1 VGRMLQAAA
10 LHPAQRAH
18 GIHIYTP
25 QDSHNYIQS
34 FLLQLVWKNLMAD
47 PGYPVKG
54 WFGSVLEVSAF
65 LVSLQNL
72 SMMWALE
79 VVCGVVVVLVG
90 HEVGVVVGVEMV
102 MSYFFLRIVIE
113 MVCDTHVDS
122 ADLQQD
128 KYSMLLET

>member
-1 VGRMLQAAA
+1 
-10 LHPAQRAH
+10 
-18 GIHIYTP
+18 
-25 QDSHNYIQS
+25 
-34 FLLQLVWKNLMAD
+34 MAD
-47 PGYPVKG
+47 PGYLVKG

-72 SMMWALE
+72 SMPWALE

-128 KYSMLLET
+128 RYSMLLET

>member
-1 VGRMLQAAA
+1 MGRMLQAAA
-10 LHPAQRAH
+10 LRPAQRAH
-18 GIHIYTP
+18 GIHIYIP

-34 FLLQLVWKNLMAD
+34 FLSSLVWKNLMAD
-47 PGYPVKG
+47 PGYLVKG

-72 SMMWALE
+72 SMLWALE
-79 VVCGVVVVLVG
+79 VVCGVVVALVG
-90 HEVGVVVGVEMV
+90 HEVAVVVGVEMV
-102 MSYFFLRIVIE
+102 MSYFFPRIVIE

-128 KYSMLLET
+128 RHSTLLET

>member
-10 LHPAQRAH
+10 LHPAQQAH

-34 FLLQLVWKNLMAD
+34 FLSPLVWKNLMAG
-47 PGYPVKG
+47 PVYLVKG

-72 SMMWALE
+72 SMLWALE

-90 HEVGVVVGVEMV
+90 HEVGVVVEMV
-102 MSYFFLRIVIE
+102 MSNFFLRIVIE
-113 MVCDTHVDS
+113 MVCDIHVDS

-128 KYSMLLET
+128 RYSTLLET